1 MDVFEVHRQ
10 LLADYETF
18 TSGFT
23 EIARTKKAILETYD
37 ALADAV
43 RTGEPYRATLDP
55 PPGNGPRHAAPA
67 GDRPADTD
75 VRFR

>member
-1 MDVFEVHRQ
+1 MDTFRAFRNTD
-10 LLADYETF
+10 ADRF
-18 TSGFT
+18 
-23 EIARTKKAILETYD
+23 ARTKKAILETYD
-37 ALADAV
+37 ALANAV